1 MAFPSWIESKSKQ
14 EKHGQT
20 ALDLSSKAS
29 SPTNLIGHTFFGL
42 KRLLSVCS
50 ANTRL
55 SKRSWLSAP
64 PSMFSLKRR
73 SCLGVRLH
81 ADCFYLWSMRSIVN
95 ANKTRPSSE
104 PCSRILGVLMM
115 RESGIVPPQVVGTKT
130 MIDPWASWPRWPVKW
145 AAIDGETKPI
155 LSVEKFTK
163 KTLVDL
169 FTIVKLKRCLLL
181 ELEQWGAKA
190 DAKRTQKR
198 QKSRT

>member
-1 MAFPSWIESKSKQ
+1 MAFPSWIECKSKQ
-14 EKHGQT
+14 GKHGQT
-20 ALDLSSKAS
+20 ALDLSSKVF

-130 MIDPWASWPRWPVKW
+130 MIDPWAGWPRWPVKW
-145 AAIDGETKPI
+145 AAIDGKTKPI
-155 LSVEKFTK
+155 LDVKKEKAFLWVGRASFCSALSSSAIFPL
-163 KTLVDL
+163 TL
-169 FTIVKLKRCLLL
+169 
-181 ELEQWGAKA
+181 QP
-190 DAKRTQKR
+190 
-198 QKSRT
+198 